1 MTTQADYLTSLSP
14 ENASVLFIDSQTS
27 LMLGTQSIDTTLLT
41 TNTAGLAQLAA
52 LFKLP
57 VVLTTTG
64 GGGHG
69 PAGPLIRPITEAFPD
84 VPIIDRMGHLNAM
97 DDPRFATAVA
107 QAGRPKVILSGI
119 TTDFCLV
126 YPAMSLVA
134 AGYHVFVA
142 VDASGSWTKAIND
155 AALQRMI
162 QMGVTPTNVQS
173 IAGELLNSASLQDPD
188 AAKTY
193 QGPMMEWLGKFTPAP
208 ALIGMAMQS

>member
-1 MTTQADYLTSLSP
+1 MTTQADYLTPLSP
-14 ENASVLFIDSQTS
+14 ENTTVLFIDSQVS
-27 LMLGTQSIDTTLLT
+27 LMLGTQSIDTTLLR

-52 LFKLP
+52 MFKLP

-64 GGGHG
+64 GGAQG
-69 PAGPLIRPITEAFPD
+69 PSGPLISPITDAFPNA
-84 VPIIDRMGHLNAM
+84 PIIDRMGHLNAM
-97 DDPRFATAVA
+97 DDPRFADAVT
-107 QAGRPKVILSGI
+107 QAGRNKVILSGI

-142 VDASGSWTKAIND
+142 VDASGSWTNAIND

-173 IAGELLNSASLQDPD
+173 IAGELLNAASLQDP
-188 AAKTY
+188 AAAQSY
-193 QGPMMEWLGKFTPAP
+193 QEPMMAWFGNFTPAP
-208 ALIGMAMQS
+208 ALIGMAITS